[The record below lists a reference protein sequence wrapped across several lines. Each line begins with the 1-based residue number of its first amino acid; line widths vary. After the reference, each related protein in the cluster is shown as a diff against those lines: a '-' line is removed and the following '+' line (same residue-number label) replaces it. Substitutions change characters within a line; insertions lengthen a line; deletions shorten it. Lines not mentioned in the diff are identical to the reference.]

1 MTRPISNPT
10 QSYFPRPSYSP
21 YFGPGLS
28 ALHTWIKN
36 SCLTGKRST
45 EYAPLLIDATLAD
58 AAYGVD
64 VADDAATVDKQ
75 PAARILSYE
84 SWHVFD
90 SKHHKYFGSSSGN
103 T

>member
-1 MTRPISNPT
+1 MNKKFMLHW
-10 QSYFPRPSYSP
+10 QA
-21 YFGPGLS
+21 S
-28 ALHTWIKN
+28 A
-36 SCLTGKRST
+36 
-45 EYAPLLIDATLAD
+45 EYAPFLIDATLAD